1 MDQKLID
8 LRLKNAIKHI
18 DLVLEDTKSVSQEE
32 FKKSDLLCR
41 ADAFSLA
48 QIGEQLKRLQEFF
61 EKDHPEIPWHKAN
74 ALRNMVVHDY
84 HQVNFEDVY
93 LTIKNDI
100 LPLREQLIKLL
111 A

>member
-18 DLVLEDTKSVSQEE
+18 DLVLEDTKSVSLEE

-74 ALRNMVVHDY
+74 AL
-84 HQVNFEDVY
+84 
-93 LTIKNDI
+93 T
-100 LPLREQLIKLL
+100 
-111 A
+111 

>member
-18 DLVLEDTKSVSQEE
+18 DLVLEDTKSVSLEE

-74 ALRNMVVHDY
+74 ALRNMVVHNY

-93 LTIKNDI
+93 LTIQNDI

>member
-18 DLVLEDTKSVSQEE
+18 DLVLEDTKSVSLEE

-93 LTIKNDI
+93 LTIQNDI